1 MLRSLHLE
9 LPEQEE
15 AAKEFAD
22 ARKKALLRRIGAFL
36 RRHPSSNRLL
46 SFDEAAQ
53 TLGPWRQAYLGRRT
67 VPMES
72 IVGSEGRYADFDDE
86 FLPLQGSSEEKWRS
100 VYAALRRGEELPPV
114 SLLKIG
120 DAYFVRDGNHRVSVA
135 RWMGVVALAA
145 EVAELRAADPIEAPI
160 FALDFPEGRRHL
172 RPSERPPYGS
182 PATGGERSHR
192 SKHARRGWR

>member
-36 RRHPSSNRLL
+36 RGHPSSNRLL

-67 VPMES
+67 VPVEG

-100 VYAALRRGEELPPV
+100 VYETLRRGEELPPV

-135 RWMGVVALAA
+135 RWLGVEALAA
-145 EVAELRAADPIEAPI
+145 EVAELRAAGPIEAAI
-160 FALDFPEGRRHL
+160 IARDLLESRWHL
-172 RPSERPPYGS
+172 HPSVKPPYGP
-182 PATGGERSHR
+182 PAADSERCHR
-192 SKHARRGWR
+192 STRARRGGR